1 MHIPRRRRGA
11 AIHIL
16 IMVYSDRFIAA
27 WHQVTKDKVPIS
39 IEYRLKKTWT
49 SIDKITGQEL
59 SGEHWV
65 QSTAFPEI
73 DLDGSVST
81 VQGWV
86 YDISYRKF
94 SERIQAQRLEDAL
107 ENKRQTENFVS
118 TSGQLI
124 VTARLTNVG
133 ILDRYDKPR
142 NEVRTKCVKLTSRV
156 LY

>member
-1 MHIPRRRRGA
+1 MQPCDEEF
-11 AIHIL
+11 L
-16 IMVYSDRFIAA
+16 LTLLLSDRFIAV
-27 WHQVTKDKVPIS
+27 WDKITKDKVPCS

-65 QSTAFPEI
+65 QATAFPEI
-73 DLDGSVST
+73 DPDGSVTT

-94 SERIQAQRLEDAL
+94 SERIQAERLEDAL

-118 TSGQLI
+118 VDSS
-124 VTARLTNVG
+124 
-133 ILDRYDKPR
+133 D
-142 NEVRTKCVKLTSRV
+142 S
-156 LY
+156 